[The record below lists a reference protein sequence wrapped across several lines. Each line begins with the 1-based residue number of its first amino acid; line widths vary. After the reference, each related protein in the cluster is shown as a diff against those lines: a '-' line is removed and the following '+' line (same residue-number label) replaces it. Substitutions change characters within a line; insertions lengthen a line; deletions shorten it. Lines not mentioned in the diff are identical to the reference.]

1 MRGLRLDAVDIRLDA
16 APLIALDTTVAPGEV
31 LAIMGPS
38 GVGKSTLL
46 GHVAGF
52 LDPAFTATGR
62 ILIDGVDITGLAPER
77 RRIGLLFQ
85 DPMLFPHLSVAGN
98 LLFGLKPGN
107 TKTGHASARRLAV
120 GQALAETGLSGFEG
134 RDVATLSGGQKA
146 RVALLRSLLAEPAA
160 MLLDE
165 PFSRLDRAMRIE
177 VRALVL
183 DRLRTA
189 GLPVILVTH
198 DESDAE
204 AADRVIRL

>member
-1 MRGLRLDAVDIRLDA
+1 MPELMLDSIEIRLGDA
-16 APLIALDTTVAPGEV
+16 PVIGLDTTIGPGEV
-31 LAIMGPS
+31 LALMGPS

-46 GHVAGF
+46 AFIAGF

-62 ILIDGVDITGLAPER
+62 VFIDGLDITQKPPEH

-85 DPMLFPHLSVAGN
+85 EPMLFPHLSVAGN
-98 LLFGLKPGN
+98 LLFGIKRGE
-107 TKTGHASARRLAV
+107 AQQRRLIV
-120 GQALAETGLSGFEG
+120 TQALADANLEGFEA

-177 VRALVL
+177 VRSLVL
-183 DRLRTA
+183 ARLRRA

-198 DESDAE
+198 DESDAD
-204 AADRVIRL
+204 AADRVVRL